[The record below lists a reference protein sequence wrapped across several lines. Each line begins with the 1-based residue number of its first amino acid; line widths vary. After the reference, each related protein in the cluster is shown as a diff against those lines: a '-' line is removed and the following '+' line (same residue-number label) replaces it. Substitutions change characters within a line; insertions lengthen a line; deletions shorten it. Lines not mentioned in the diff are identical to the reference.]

1 MTAPGFFIG
10 EGSPDDEKH
19 PAGNRPIVKK
29 AATKHGD
36 PPWFV
41 MMFTSRMLVAFLM
54 GFSCGMPLLLT
65 ITVLQA
71 WMKEEGVDLAVIGL
85 MALVGLP
92 YTVKF
97 LWAPFLD
104 RYRLPFLG
112 RRRGWLLVMQTAL
125 ALALAALGMTRPAAH
140 PWMVAAAAF
149 WVTFFSASQDIV
161 VDAYRREDLADNEL
175 GLGSSLYINGYRVG
189 MLLASGG
196 GLIMADYMPFSMVY
210 LVMALCM
217 LPGILTTLF
226 AREPEVL
233 EAAPATLRSAVVDPL
248 IEYFSRK
255 NALWIL
261 AFILFYKI
269 GDTMA
274 LAMTTP
280 FYLDVGFTKTEI
292 GTVVKLF
299 GFWATVGGSLAGGIV
314 MLRLGINRSLW
325 IFGFF
330 QMASILGFAALA
342 RVGYSLPALSG
353 VIVFENLS
361 GGMGTAAY
369 AAFMASITHKKF
381 TATQYALLSSLM
393 GIPRV
398 LAAAPTGFL
407 VERLGWEGFF
417 IFCTVMAVPG
427 ILLLMKFAPFRAQR
441 KAGAVD

>member
-1 MTAPGFFIG
+1 MLKTVF
-10 EGSPDDEKH
+10 SP
-19 PAGNRPIVKK
+19 
-29 AATKHGD
+29 
-36 PPWFV
+36 
-41 MMFTSRMLVAFLM
+41 RMLVALLM

-71 WMKEEGVDLAVIGL
+71 WMKEEGIDLSVIGL

-104 RYRLPFLG
+104 RYSLPFLG
-112 RRRGWLLVMQTAL
+112 RRRGWLLLTQVAL
-125 ALALAALGMTRPAAH
+125 AVALAGLGMTRPSVH
-140 PWMVAAAAF
+140 PWMVAFAAF
-149 WVTFFSASQDIV
+149 WVTFFSATQDII
-161 VDAYRREDLADNEL
+161 VDAYRREDLSDSEL
-175 GLGSSLYINGYRVG
+175 GLGSSFYINGYRVG

-196 GLIMADYMPFSMVY
+196 GLILADYMPFSMVY
-210 LVMALCM
+210 LIMAGCM

-226 AREPEVL
+226 SREPEVD
-233 EAAPATLRSAVVDPL
+233 EIPPKSLRSAVLDPL
-248 IEYFSRK
+248 IEYFSRE

-261 AFILFYKI
+261 AFVLFYKI

-280 FYLDVGFTKTEI
+280 FYLDMGFTKTEI

-299 GFWATVGGSLAGGIV
+299 GFWATVAGGFAGGV
-314 MLRLGINRSLW
+314 LMLRLGINRSLW
-325 IFGFF
+325 IFGGF
-330 QMASILGFAALA
+330 QMISILGFVVLA
-342 RVGYSLPALSG
+342 RVGHSLPVLSV
-353 VIVFENLS
+353 VIVFENVS

-369 AAFMASITHKKF
+369 AAFMASITNKKF

-407 VERLGWEGFF
+407 AERLGWEAFF

-427 ILLLMKFAPFRAQR
+427 ILLLAKFAPFQGER
-441 KAGAVD
+441 KADSPD